1 MRKIRFLFV
10 MLTSLTVLLSACG
23 SQQENHEDMTVPVET
38 SEVVYEPGA
47 WMDMTLTDARTQ
59 AEFKLS
65 DYKGQVVILEMMD
78 PGCNFCLTQIKEVAK
93 ALETLDDT
101 VVTISV
107 DVGYKGEAA
116 LVSWA
121 DRNGATWTVTL
132 MPKEFSNAIWAE
144 YGGQATYPSNTPI
157 IIIDR
162 AGVPHLTEPGIK
174 SAETLVELV
183 SEWTQ

>member
-1 MRKIRFLFV
+1 M
-10 MLTSLTVLLSACG
+10 SLTLLLSACG
-23 SQQENHEDMTVPVET
+23 GHHQHTEVVAEPSK
-38 SEVVYEPGA
+38 VVYEPGA

-59 AEFKLS
+59 AEFRLS

-78 PGCNFCLTQIKEVAK
+78 PGCNLCLTQIKEVAK

-107 DVGYKGEAA
+107 DVGYKGESA

-157 IIIDR
+157 IIIDK
-162 AGVPHLTEPGIK
+162 AGAPHLTESGIK

-183 SEWTQ
+183 NQWNQ